1 MGYTKISDID
11 FFTIDADEA
20 RKLPPV
26 NAEDGAV
33 TVHCY
38 GRAKRWNSRVVC
50 TEFYRAGATACNGSE
65 SERYR
70 AICIGCLFG
79 YKIASDGE
87 PLRKK
92 AVEVASVA

>member
-11 FFTIDADEA
+11 FFTIAAKEA
-20 RKLPPV
+20 RNLPPV
-26 NAEDGAV
+26 NADDGAV

-38 GRAKRWNSRVVC
+38 GTAERWNSRAVC
-50 TEFYRAGATACNGSE
+50 TEFYKAGAIACDGSE
-65 SERYR
+65 SERYA
-70 AICIGCLFG
+70 AIYIGCLFG